1 MKNSFKNLTFAE
13 LKAKRDELYRKY
25 MDFRFQLV
33 IGHVDNP
40 LQKRE
45 LRRQI
50 ARLNTLMRQQE
61 LAQQR
66 TALQELIQQKAERQE
81 PAIAQK
87 A

>member
-1 MKNSFKNLTFAE
+1 MRNSFKTLTFQE
-13 LKAKRDELYRKY
+13 LKAKRDELNRKY
-25 MDFRFQLV
+25 MDFRFQMV

-50 ARLNTLMRQQE
+50 ARLNNLIRQQE
-61 LAQQR
+61 LARQQES
-66 TALQELIQQKAERQE
+66 AAVN
-81 PAIAQK
+81 AQK